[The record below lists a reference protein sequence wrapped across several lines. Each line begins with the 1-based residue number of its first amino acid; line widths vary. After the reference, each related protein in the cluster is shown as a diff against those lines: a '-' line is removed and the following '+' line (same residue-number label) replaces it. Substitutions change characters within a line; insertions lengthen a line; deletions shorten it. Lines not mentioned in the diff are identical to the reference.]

1 MQNIGGKPI
10 ASEAKNSKFII
21 VISEINDLE
30 DARDWWIDSSA
41 TRHVCNNKKFFTE
54 YDSVEDGTV
63 LYMGN
68 SSTAAVKGKGKVDLE
83 FTSGKTLTLIDV
95 YHVPEVRKNLV
106 SGSLL
111 NKHGFKLVFESD
123 KVQISVSVGQGYSVQ
138 KWYICWKRIHV

>member
-1 MQNIGGKPI
+1 MC
-10 ASEAKNSKFII
+10 NS
-21 VISEINDLE
+21 
-30 DARDWWIDSSA
+30 
-41 TRHVCNNKKFFTE
+41 KKFFTE

-63 LYMGN
+63 LYMKN

-83 FTSGKTLTLIDV
+83 FTSGKTLTLTDV

-123 KVQISVSVGQGYSVQ
+123 KVILSKSGTFVG
-138 KWYICWKRIHV
+138 K